1 MEQRN
6 YDKIQLTTISRHIN
20 SIEVA
25 KIIGIKGNE
34 LTIER
39 FNGQSERFPVS
50 YAGGYETG
58 QYCDIQYLRTGS
70 SSHAL
75 KLIGHTPPEFYPRE

>member
-1 MEQRN
+1 MEFKQE
-6 YDKIQLTTISRHIN
+6 QLTTISRHRN

-25 KIIGIKGNE
+25 KIIDIQGSN

-39 FNGQSERFPVS
+39 FNGDKERFQVS
-50 YAGGYETG
+50 YVGDYAPG
-58 QYCDIQYLRTGS
+58 QFIDIQFFRTGS

-75 KLIGHTPPEFYPRE
+75 KLIGHTPPEFCPRE